1 MDIKLINIGYGNFI
15 SSSRIIAIIGPDSA
29 PVKRIIQEAR
39 EERRLIDATY
49 GRRNRAVI
57 ISDSDHVIL
66 SAVQPETIAHRFDI
80 RDNAAIVEPEEEEP

>member
-1 MDIKLINIGYGNFI
+1 MDIKLINVGYGNFI
-15 SSSRIIAIIGPDSA
+15 SSSRIIAIIGPESA

-49 GRRNRAVI
+49 GRRTRAVI

-66 SAVQPETIAHRFDI
+66 SAVQPEPLAHRFDI
-80 RDNAAIVEPEEEEP
+80 KDNTTIVEEEEP

>member
-1 MDIKLINIGYGNFI
+1 MEIKLINIGYGNFI

-57 ISDSDHVIL
+57 IADSDHVIL
-66 SAVQPETIAHRFDI
+66 SAVQPETIAHRFDVK
-80 RDNAAIVEPEEEEP
+80 DNAAIVEEEEP